1 MADKKVLGR
10 MINPSLHEIY
20 LGYVNVF
27 LMVASD
33 GSLILVDGGMP
44 KNQDKI
50 IRYINSIGKTV
61 SDLKYILITHSHLDH
76 FGSVYDLKK
85 LTNAKVAINNEGI
98 KYVDGSAGLRMPK
111 ARGAKGKLMIVA
123 LNLFKNFMKPKFF
136 KPEMV
141 LKEGAFPKEFNL
153 NARII
158 ETPGHTNDSISIYM
172 EDSKTLICGDLFD
185 GKSGGLN
192 LPNFF
197 EDYISWLNSAK
208 KIKELNPDLVC
219 VSHGKNYSAS
229 EIKV

>member
-1 MADKKVLGR
+1 MEKVLGR

-20 LGYVNVF
+20 LGYVNAF

-33 GSLILVDGGMP
+33 GSLILVDSGMP
-44 KNQDKI
+44 NSHDKI
-50 IRYINSIGKTV
+50 IKYINSIGKSV
-61 SDLKYILITHSHLDH
+61 NDLKFILLTHSHLDH
-76 FGSVYDLKK
+76 IGSVYYLKK
-85 LTNAKVAINNEGI
+85 MTNAKVAINNEGI
-98 KYVDGSAGLRMPK
+98 KYVDGSAGLRIPK
-111 ARGAKGKLMIVA
+111 ARDLKGRLLVFLIRMSR
-123 LNLFKNFMKPKFF
+123 NFMKPKFF

-185 GKSGGLN
+185 GTSGGLN
-192 LPNFF
+192 LPEFF
-197 EDYISWLNSAK
+197 EDYIGWLNSAK
-208 KIKELNPDLVC
+208 KIKELNPDLIC
-219 VSHGKNYSAS
+219 VGHGKNYSAN